1 MRCRSPL
8 GDGHGNVKMK
18 KHTRKKSSIEQFLSL
33 SEAEKQKEIAPFEKQ
48 ELTVKTR
55 PLTPAE
61 RKFWNSIK
69 RGLGRPKIGKGAV
82 VVPISL
88 ERGFLQEVDAFA
100 KANHLK
106 RSQMVSEGLRLVM
119 RKKAS

>member
-1 MRCRSPL
+1 
-8 GDGHGNVKMK
+8 MK
-18 KHTRKKSSIEQFLSL
+18 NSAIEEFLSL
-33 SEAEKQKEIAPFEKQ
+33 TEAQKQAEIAPFLKAK
-48 ELTVKTR
+48 VKTR

-61 RKFWNSIK
+61 RKQWNRIR

-88 ERGFLQEVDAFA
+88 ERGFLKEVDAFA

-106 RSQMVSEGLRLVM
+106 RSQMVAEGLRIVM
-119 RKKAS
+119 RRKAS